1 MPPSQG
7 REQYESGDDF
17 LSFIDFNILIQVVD
31 KPTRNG
37 NILDL
42 FLTNDRIIRSINV
55 HKTKLS
61 DDDPKVVFNF

>member
-37 NILDL
+37 NIFDL